1 MIYSLNSIY
10 SEILPELKFAYFKK
24 YTFVSYALL
33 EILHQIEFK
42 IFSDF
47 VYSIL
52 WILRQWFTPSQ
63 PFCHLVSSKI
73 VRNDY
78 GLVIVQDDN
87 VVLLA
92 V

>member
-47 VYSIL
+47 FIFYSVDFETMVYSITA
-52 WILRQWFTPSQ
+52 ILSFSIQ
-63 PFCHLVSSKI
+63 
-73 VRNDY
+73 
-78 GLVIVQDDN
+78 
-87 VVLLA
+87 
-92 V
+92 